1 MFAAVFTFNFCHC
14 NSNIMHI
21 PRAEAHQNTKPLKYD
36 TSQNL
41 QPKEAETL
49 MLTQLQ
55 YYLDSSNST
64 LFYMSDALS
73 YDVGLFK
80 YVQKC

>member
-1 MFAAVFTFNFCHC
+1 
-14 NSNIMHI
+14 
-21 PRAEAHQNTKPLKYD
+21 
-36 TSQNL
+36 
-41 QPKEAETL
+41 

-55 YYLDSSNST
+55 YYLDGSDST
-64 LFYMSDALS
+64 LAYMSDALS